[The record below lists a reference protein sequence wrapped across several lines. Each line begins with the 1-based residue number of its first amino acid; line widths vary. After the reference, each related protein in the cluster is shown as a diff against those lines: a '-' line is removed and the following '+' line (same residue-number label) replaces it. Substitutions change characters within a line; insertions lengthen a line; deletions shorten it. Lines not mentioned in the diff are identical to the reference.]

1 MAETRVASRY
11 VRSLLSLAEEQ
22 KAVDAVHKDM
32 QLFAKVADENRAFA
46 LMLRNPIIKHD
57 KKREILQA
65 IFKGKVHAL
74 TLAIFDIITKKN
86 REAILIDIA
95 KQFHNAYNVHMGITK
110 GVVITASPLDASL
123 RAELEQIV
131 KKISNKKE
139 VELIEKVDASMIGGF
154 VLNVGDRQI
163 DASIKNKLKELKLKF
178 SYNPYIKEL

>member
-11 VRSLLSLAEEQ
+11 VQSLLSLAVEQ
-22 KAVDAVHKDM
+22 NALDAVHKDM
-32 QLFAKVADENRAFA
+32 QLFAKVAQENRPFS

-57 KKREILQA
+57 KKRDILQA
-65 IFKGKVHAL
+65 VFKGKVHAL

-86 REAILIDIA
+86 REAILVDVA
-95 KQFHNAYNVHMGITK
+95 TQFHNAYNSYK
-110 GVVITASPLDASL
+110 GVMKSEVITATPLDASL

-131 KKISNKKE
+131 KKVSNKKE
-139 VELIEKVDASMIGGF
+139 VELLEKVDASMIGGF